1 MWKRELIR
9 NKIYAVL
16 MVLASLHRLIILE
29 RDGTVLLLSLFLRSS
44 DVLRKRKLDHG
55 RTSFFMKVKQAGEGV
70 FGAVMSAAEKKAMDM
85 EIQRQLAEYD
95 RKHIREID
103 ALVLWELREQL
114 GFGNKRLKKFY
125 DNFSRGIEALI
136 RRYEMEQGDDVWLCT
151 YKLKEIGCDLEK
163 WEKDRGDQ

>member
-16 MVLASLHRLIILE
+16 MVLASLPVVILE
-29 RDGTVLLLSLFLRSS
+29 RDGTVLLLSLFFGVPMFFAKENWIMGGPVHESKES
-44 DVLRKRKLDHG
+44 RKR
-55 RTSFFMKVKQAGEGV
+55 V

-85 EIQRQLAEYD
+85 EIQRQLAEYN

-163 WEKDRGDQ
+163 WEKERGDQ

>member
-1 MWKRELIR
+1 
-9 NKIYAVL
+9 
-16 MVLASLHRLIILE
+16 
-29 RDGTVLLLSLFLRSS
+29 
-44 DVLRKRKLDHG
+44 
-55 RTSFFMKVKQAGEGV
+55 MKVKKAGKRV

-103 ALVLWELREQL
+103 ALVLWELHEQF

-125 DNFSRGIEALI
+125 DNFSRSIEALI

-163 WEKDRGDQ
+163 WEKERGDQ

>member
-1 MWKRELIR
+1 MTPNEYQKEALRTASGMSKEYPRILNGLMGLNGEAGKR
-9 NKIYAVL
+9 
-16 MVLASLHRLIILE
+16 
-29 RDGTVLLLSLFLRSS
+29 
-44 DVLRKRKLDHG
+44 
-55 RTSFFMKVKQAGEGV
+55 V

-163 WEKDRGDQ
+163 WEKERGDQ

>member
-9 NKIYAVL
+9 NKIYSVL
-16 MVLASLHRLIILE
+16 MVLASLPVVILE
-29 RDGTVLLLSLFLRSS
+29 RDGTVLLLSLFFGVPMFFAKENWIMGGPVHESKES
-44 DVLRKRKLDHG
+44 RKR
-55 RTSFFMKVKQAGEGV
+55 V

-163 WEKDRGDQ
+163 WEKERGDQ

>member
-1 MWKRELIR
+1 
-9 NKIYAVL
+9 
-16 MVLASLHRLIILE
+16 
-29 RDGTVLLLSLFLRSS
+29 
-44 DVLRKRKLDHG
+44 
-55 RTSFFMKVKQAGEGV
+55 MKVKKAGKRV

-103 ALVLWELREQL
+103 ALVLWELHEQF

-125 DNFSRGIEALI
+125 DNFSRDIEALI

-163 WEKDRGDQ
+163 WEKERGDQ

>member
-1 MWKRELIR
+1 
-9 NKIYAVL
+9 
-16 MVLASLHRLIILE
+16 
-29 RDGTVLLLSLFLRSS
+29 
-44 DVLRKRKLDHG
+44 
-55 RTSFFMKVKQAGEGV
+55 MKVKKAGKRV

-103 ALVLWELREQL
+103 ALVLWELREQF

-136 RRYEMEQGDDVWLCT
+136 HRYEMEQGDDVWLCT

-163 WEKDRGDQ
+163 WEKERGDQ

>member
-1 MWKRELIR
+1 
-9 NKIYAVL
+9 
-16 MVLASLHRLIILE
+16 
-29 RDGTVLLLSLFLRSS
+29 
-44 DVLRKRKLDHG
+44 
-55 RTSFFMKVKQAGEGV
+55 MKVKKAGKRV

-85 EIQRQLAEYD
+85 EIQR
-95 RKHIREID
+95 
-103 ALVLWELREQL
+103 QL

-163 WEKDRGDQ
+163 WEKERGDQ

>member
-16 MVLASLHRLIILE
+16 MVLASLPVVILE
-29 RDGTVLLLSLFLRSS
+29 KDGTVLLLSLFFGVPMFFAKENWIMGGPVHESKESRKKSVRSRN
-44 DVLRKRKLDHG
+44 VRCREKGYGHG
-55 RTSFFMKVKQAGEGV
+55 DTATARRVRS
-70 FGAVMSAAEKKAMDM
+70 KA
-85 EIQRQLAEYD
+85 Y
-95 RKHIREID
+95 
-103 ALVLWELREQL
+103 LREQL

-163 WEKDRGDQ
+163 WEKERGDQ

>member
-1 MWKRELIR
+1 
-9 NKIYAVL
+9 
-16 MVLASLHRLIILE
+16 
-29 RDGTVLLLSLFLRSS
+29 
-44 DVLRKRKLDHG
+44 
-55 RTSFFMKVKQAGEGV
+55 MKVKKAGKRV

-85 EIQRQLAEYD
+85 EIQRQL
-95 RKHIREID
+95 REID

-163 WEKDRGDQ
+163 WEKERGDQ

>member
-1 MWKRELIR
+1 
-9 NKIYAVL
+9 
-16 MVLASLHRLIILE
+16 
-29 RDGTVLLLSLFLRSS
+29 
-44 DVLRKRKLDHG
+44 
-55 RTSFFMKVKQAGEGV
+55 MKVKKAGKRV

-151 YKLKEIGCDLEK
+151 SKRSAVILKSGRKKEVTNERSK
-163 WEKDRGDQ
+163 KRGRLLRSDSLPSHDEP